1 MGTMTAAASKKSRSA
16 ASAEQLRDEFAY
28 LRRPLL
34 LFLVSLAA
42 AALIVG
48 VSDWVRR
55 DRVQV
60 LTETRARHDA
70 ALARLQSAELEM
82 EEIRLYQPRFL
93 QLQGAGMVG
102 AENRLAWV
110 ETIRQSQ
117 QVRKLLSV
125 TYEIEPQ
132 QLVNLSAP
140 IALGDYQLRASRM
153 ILHAALLHEMD
164 LFNLLDDLTN
174 AGLYTVQDCRIRRNE
189 VPAEVALSPRM
200 SADCTL
206 VWISLGSAP
215 AVPAVPLPAAAAMGT
230 P

>member
-1 MGTMTAAASKKSRSA
+1 MGAMTGSVAKKPTGA
-16 ASAEQLRDEFAY
+16 ASAEALLDEFAF

-34 LFLVSLAA
+34 LFLLSLAA
-42 AALIVG
+42 AALMVG
-48 VSDWVRR
+48 VSNWVRS
-55 DRVQV
+55 DRLQQ
-60 LTETRARHDA
+60 LETTRVRHDE
-70 ALARLQSAELEM
+70 ALARLQSAEREM

-93 QLQGAGMVG
+93 QLQAAGMIG
-102 AENRLAWV
+102 TENRLAWV

-117 QVRKLLSV
+117 QARKLLSV

-164 LFNLLDDLTN
+164 LFTLLDDLNT
-174 AGLYTVQDCRIRRNE
+174 AGLYTVQDCRIRRTE
-189 VPAEVALSPRM
+189 APAEVALSPRM
-200 SADCTL
+200 AADCTL
-206 VWISLGSAP
+206 VWLTLGNPP
-215 AVPAVPLPAAAAMGT
+215 AVPAAPPPTTMGT